1 MRLSAIDEITRHQ
14 DGEADVA
21 RLEQRASRT
30 AVVATALMLVPV
42 LAVCVLPFGLVAAKA
57 AGEPGALAM
66 IADRPLTMLNLALGF
81 ALAIALVAYPIRTL
95 LDRIGRHRTVVL
107 GPGRVIVTDR
117 ALTGERSWSEPLSA
131 FRGVA
136 HHIRASLSAP
146 RHEIVLVHAD
156 PARSILLHFAPKVQQ
171 AELEDVARTLGLP
184 IVPARAIYRAE
195 PAIVAAPVAAAA

>member
-14 DGEADVA
+14 DGDAGVT

-30 AVVATALMLVPV
+30 AAIATALMLTPV
-42 LAVCVLPFGLVAAKA
+42 ITVCIVPFGLVAATA
-57 AGEPGALAM
+57 AGEPGAMAV
-66 IADRPLTMLNLALGF
+66 IADRPLTLLNLALGF
-81 ALAIALVAYPIRTL
+81 ALAVALVAYPIRTL
-95 LDRIGRHRTVVL
+95 LDRVGRHRSVVL
-107 GPGRVIVTDR
+107 GPARVVVTDCT
-117 ALTGERSWSEPLSA
+117 LTGERTWNEPLSA

-146 RHEIVLVHAD
+146 RHEIVLVHGD

-195 PAIVAAPVAAAA
+195 PHVVAAPIPAAA